1 MKPSSCASPSR
12 APQVLVLVLVLA
24 ANAAKPT
31 PAPATESVPNAPV
44 PGSVVNLE
52 FTNGTSK
59 ASVVVDLASTDVHI
73 EMRTRPKADSSRDS
87 KAPSTRSEAAAADPK
102 ALPGTAPVAATQAAT
117 DSVTRLVVAGIRR
130 GQDHLLRGEHERA
143 RQETEATLALRPT
156 AEAHALAG
164 SIRWVTGD
172 RPGARLQ
179 WQEALRLDPTQPG
192 VADMLAR
199 TEPGA
204 PAPEPPKAPIR

>member
-1 MKPSSCASPSR
+1 MA
-12 APQVLVLVLVLA
+12 QVLTATVLA
-24 ANAAKPT
+24 AMAAVAAKPVT
-31 PAPATESVPNAPV
+31 EPESAPEPPLPS
-44 PGSVVNLE
+44 SLVNLE

-73 EMRTRPKADSSRDS
+73 EMRTRPKPDSGAQP
-87 KAPSTRSEAAAADPK
+87 KAPAARTDAAPAPSEPK
-102 ALPGTAPVAATQAAT
+102 PLPGTAATPPSPPAT

-130 GQDHLLRGEHERA
+130 GQDLFLRGEHERA

-172 RPGARLQ
+172 RAGARRS
-179 WQEALRLDPTQPG
+179 WQEALRLDPAQPG

-199 TEPGA
+199 TESGTLV
-204 PAPEPPKAPIR
+204 PEPPKVPAR

>member
-1 MKPSSCASPSR
+1 MTFALFLT
-12 APQVLVLVLVLA
+12 ATAL
-24 ANAAKPT
+24 AAKPV
-31 PAPATESVPNAPV
+31 PEPQPVPEAPL

-52 FTNGTSK
+52 FANGTSK
-59 ASVVVDLASTDVHI
+59 ASVIVDLASTDVHI
-73 EMRTRPKADSSRDS
+73 EMRTSPKTDSSRES
-87 KAPSTRSEAAAADPK
+87 KSPVARSEAAAEPK
-102 ALPGTAPVAATQAAT
+102 ILPGTAPSAPTKAAT

-130 GQDHLLRGEHERA
+130 GQDLFLRGEHERA

-172 RPGARLQ
+172 RPGARAQ
-179 WQEALRLDPTQPG
+179 WQEALRLDPAQPG

-204 PAPEPPKAPIR
+204 LLPEPPKATAR

>member
-1 MKPSSCASPSR
+1 M
-12 APQVLVLVLVLA
+12 LVLA
-24 ANAAKPT
+24 ATAMAAKP
-31 PAPATESVPNAPV
+31 APEPESAPEPPV

-52 FTNGTSK
+52 FVNGTSK

-73 EMRTRPKADSSRDS
+73 EMRTKPKVDSSNAS
-87 KAPSTRSEAAAADPK
+87 KAPAARSDAAPAPAEPK
-102 ALPGTAPVAATQAAT
+102 VLPGTAATPPSPPAT

-130 GQDHLLRGEHERA
+130 GQDLFLRGEHDRA

-172 RPGARLQ
+172 RAGARRS
-179 WQEALRLDPTQPG
+179 WQEAIRLDPTQPG

-199 TEPGA
+199 TESGA
-204 PAPEPPKAPIR
+204 PAPDVPKVPAR

>member
-1 MKPSSCASPSR
+1 M
-12 APQVLVLVLVLA
+12 LVLA
-24 ANAAKPT
+24 ATAMAAKPAPE
-31 PAPATESVPNAPV
+31 PASAPEPPV

-52 FTNGTSK
+52 FVNGTSK

-73 EMRTRPKADSSRDS
+73 EMRTKPKVDSSSGPKAP
-87 KAPSTRSEAAAADPK
+87 APRTEAAPAPVEAK
-102 ALPGTAPVAATQAAT
+102 VLPGTAATQPSPAAT

-130 GQDHLLRGEHERA
+130 GQDLFLRGEHERA

-172 RPGARLQ
+172 RAGARRS
-179 WQEALRLDPTQPG
+179 WQEALRLDPAQPG

-199 TEPGA
+199 TESGTLV
-204 PAPEPPKAPIR
+204 PEPPKVPAR

>member
-1 MKPSSCASPSR
+1 MAV
-12 APQVLVLVLVLA
+12 ALA
-24 ANAAKPT
+24 AMAAMAAKPV
-31 PAPATESVPNAPV
+31 PEPESAPEPPL

-73 EMRTRPKADSSRDS
+73 EMRTRPRSDSSRGS
-87 KAPSTRSEAAAADPK
+87 KTLPAPVEAAPAEPK
-102 ALPGTAPVAATQAAT
+102 ALPGTAATPPSQAAT

-130 GQDHLLRGEHERA
+130 GQDLFLRGEHERA

-164 SIRWVTGD
+164 SIRWTTGD
-172 RPGARLQ
+172 RAGARKA
-179 WQEALRLDPTQPG
+179 WQEAFRLDPAQPG

-204 PAPEPPKAPIR
+204 PAPDAPKVPAR

>member
-1 MKPSSCASPSR
+1 M
-12 APQVLVLVLVLA
+12 LVLA
-24 ANAAKPT
+24 AAAIAAKP
-31 PAPATESVPNAPV
+31 APEPEAAPEPPV

-52 FTNGTSK
+52 FVNGTSK

-73 EMRTRPKADSSRDS
+73 EMRTKPKVDSSNGPKA
-87 KAPSTRSEAAAADPK
+87 PAARTETSPAEPK
-102 ALPGTAPVAATQAAT
+102 ALPGTAATPPSPAAT

-130 GQDHLLRGEHERA
+130 GQDLFLRGEHERA

-172 RPGARLQ
+172 RAGARRS
-179 WQEALRLDPTQPG
+179 WQEALRLDPAQPG

-199 TEPGA
+199 TESGTLV
-204 PAPEPPKAPIR
+204 PEPPKVPAR

>member
-1 MKPSSCASPSR
+1 MAT
-12 APQVLVLVLVLA
+12 ALA
-24 ANAAKPT
+24 AIAALAAKPV
-31 PAPATESVPNAPV
+31 PEPESVPEPPL

-52 FTNGTSK
+52 FANGTSK

-73 EMRTRPKADSSRDS
+73 EMRTRPKVDSPNGT
-87 KAPSTRSEAAAADPK
+87 KVPATRSEAAPAEPK
-102 ALPGTAPVAATQAAT
+102 ALPGTAATPPSPVAT

-130 GQDHLLRGEHERA
+130 GQDLFLRGEHERA

-164 SIRWVTGD
+164 SIRWTTGD
-172 RPGARLQ
+172 RTGARKA
-179 WQEALRLDPTQPG
+179 WQEALRLDPAQPG

-204 PAPEPPKAPIR
+204 PVPEPPKAPAR